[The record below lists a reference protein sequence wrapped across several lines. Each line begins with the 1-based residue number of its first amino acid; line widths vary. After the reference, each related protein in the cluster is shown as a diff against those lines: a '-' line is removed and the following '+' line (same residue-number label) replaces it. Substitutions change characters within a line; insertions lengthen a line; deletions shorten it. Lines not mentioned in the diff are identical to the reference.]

1 MGLLSKV
8 KTEVKQEEPNLSQQ
22 ELEFLLIKMRSADYK
37 GEEFEMFYKI
47 YLKLAKE
54 LETLKS
60 K

>member
-1 MGLLSKV
+1 MGLLSKGRQ
-8 KTEVKQEEPNLSQQ
+8 EVKQEEPNLTQQ

>member
-1 MGLLSKV
+1 MGLLSKG
-8 KTEVKQEEPNLSQQ
+8 KQEVKQEEPNLTSQ
-22 ELEFLLIKMRSADYK
+22 EIEFLLVKMRSADYK

>member
-1 MGLLSKV
+1 MGLLSKG
-8 KTEVKQEEPNLSQQ
+8 KQEVKQEEPSLTSQ
-22 ELEFLLIKMRSADYK
+22 EIEFLLVKMRSADYK

>member
-1 MGLLSKV
+1 MGLLSKG
-8 KTEVKQEEPNLSQQ
+8 KQEVKQEEPNLSQQ